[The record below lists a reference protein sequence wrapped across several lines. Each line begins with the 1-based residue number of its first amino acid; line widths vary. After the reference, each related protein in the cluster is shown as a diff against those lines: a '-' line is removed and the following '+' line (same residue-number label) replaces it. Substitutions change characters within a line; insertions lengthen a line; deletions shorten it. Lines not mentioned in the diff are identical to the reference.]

1 MISYYSLLLKYFLF
15 LISLTNVWLTSCL
28 NGNIPGEASKFESET
43 SGMASE
49 AFEQV
54 GDIGAERQ
62 KRSTI

>member
-28 NGNIPGEASKFESET
+28 NGNIPGETSKFESET